1 MSDVDLSLQLQERVR
16 AAQADGSPLCIRGS
30 GTKAF
35 YGRLCETDSILEVGG
50 HRGVIAYEPTELAV
64 TARAGT
70 LLTELETL
78 LEDNAQQLPFEP
90 PHFGEGATLGGAV
103 AAGLSGPRRPYAGA
117 VRDAVLGAKII
128 NGRGQILEFGGRV
141 MKNVA
146 GYDLSRLMAGALGT
160 LGVLLE
166 VSIKVQPA
174 PKGETT
180 LVRDIEAAAAIEQMN
195 AWAATPMTITGTC
208 HDGERL
214 YARVCGGERAL
225 EAAQAAIGGEPL
237 ADARSF
243 WRELRDQRLPFF
255 RDAGRLWRLSVPPA
269 TPPLDLPG
277 DRVLDWGGA
286 QRWLRTEADTERVR
300 AAAREAGGHATLF
313 RGGEP
318 GEEVFAPLSPAL
330 WRLHRNL
337 KAALDPQGI
346 FNPGRMYRG
355 L

>member
-1 MSDVDLSLQLQERVR
+1 MSDADLGPELKERVQ
-16 AAQADGSPLCIRGS
+16 AAQAGRSPLCIRGG

-35 YGRLCETDSILEVGG
+35 YGRPCEAEGILEIAA
-50 HRGVIAYEPTELAV
+50 HRGVAAYEPTELAV

-70 LLTELETL
+70 SLAELETL

-90 PHFGEGATLGGAV
+90 PHFGEDATLGGAV
-103 AAGLSGPRRPYAGA
+103 AAGISGPRRPYAGA

-174 PKGETT
+174 PKGEMT
-180 LVRDIEAAAAIEQMN
+180 LVRETDATAAIEQMN
-195 AWAATPMTITGTC
+195 AWAATPMTITGVC
-208 HDGERL
+208 HYGERL
-214 YARVCGGERAL
+214 RVRVSGGERAL
-225 EAAQAAIGGEPL
+225 EAAHAAIGGEPL
-237 ADARSF
+237 TDSRPF

-277 DRVLDWGGA
+277 DWILDWGGA
-286 QRWLRTEADTERVR
+286 QRWLRTDADAERVR
-300 AAAREAGGHATLF
+300 AVAREAGGHATLF
-313 RGGEP
+313 RGAEP
-318 GEEVFAPLSPAL
+318 GEEVFAPLPPAL

-337 KAALDPQGI
+337 KSVLDPDGI

>member
-1 MSDVDLSLQLQERVR
+1 MSDADLSLELQERVQ
-16 AAQADGSPLCIRGS
+16 AAQAARSPLCIRGG
-30 GTKAF
+30 GTKDF
-35 YGRLCETDSILEVGG
+35 YGRTCEADTVLEVGG
-50 HRGVIAYEPTELAV
+50 HRGLVAYESTELAV

-70 LLTELETL
+70 SLAELETL

-90 PHFGEGATLGGAV
+90 PYFGEGATLGGAV

-166 VSIKVQPA
+166 VSLKVQPA
-174 PKGETT
+174 PKGEMT
-180 LVRDIEAAAAIEQMN
+180 LVREIDAAAAIEQMN
-195 AWAATPMTITGTC
+195 AWAATPLTITGTC

-214 YARVCGGERAL
+214 YARVCGGDRAL
-225 EAAQAAIGGEPL
+225 EAAQAAIGGETL
-237 ADARSF
+237 VDANAF
-243 WRELRDQRLPFF
+243 WRELREQQLPFF
-255 RDAGRLWRLSVPPA
+255 TDARRLWRLSVPPA
-269 TPPLDLPG
+269 TVPLDLPG
-277 DRVLDWGGA
+277 DRILDWGGA
-286 QRWLRTEADTERVR
+286 QRWLRTDADAEQVR
-300 AAAREAGGHATLF
+300 AVAREAGGHATLF

-318 GEEVFAPLSPAL
+318 GEVVFDPLPPAL

-337 KAALDPQGI
+337 KTALDPQGI